1 MSAGQGQEQGLPVT
15 ETSAARAGFW
25 GFGGVCIW
33 AGVWLRPVP
42 ALVLS
47 CIWSSFSLV
56 VCSSGHLCQPAR
68 VTQLEF
74 SALSPKCVPS
84 AHLPPRGFISARC
97 PLPGPSPWRSLL
109 SRQLLAPGLTP
120 RPTWRTASTTASE
133 RPTALC
139 SRWLARSVF
148 SPQNFCSVSLTF
160 PPCPGLSPLTVPDVR
175 ASSALVTYPWHFP
188 AGPIAR
194 RLVPTASCVYLLYC
208 T

>member
-1 MSAGQGQEQGLPVT
+1 M
-15 ETSAARAGFW
+15 
-25 GFGGVCIW
+25 
-33 AGVWLRPVP
+33 P

-74 SALSPKCVPS
+74 SALSPKRVPS

-120 RPTWRTASTTASE
+120 RPTWCTASTTASE
-133 RPTALC
+133 CPTVRCVPGDLPV
-139 SRWLARSVF
+139 ARSLLGTSAP
-148 SPQNFCSVSLTF
+148 SPSHSRRVLVCRHSPSQTF
-160 PPCPGLSPLTVPDVR
+160 EHPL
-175 ASSALVTYPWHFP
+175 L
-188 AGPIAR
+188 
-194 RLVPTASCVYLLYC
+194 
-208 T
+208 